1 KEAIM
6 FTLARH
12 SAFTPQDLQKMMGF
26 SVGFDSIFD
35 RFFDMDLTRDSG
47 YPPYNIRKINEAQ
60 YVIEIALAGF
70 SKDDIEVE
78 VTEGSLTI
86 RSKKLDE
93 KEEETSEDSY
103 VHKGIAKRTFLR
115 CWTLSDDIFV
125 KGADLKD
132 GMLVINLEKVIPEE
146 KKPRLITIGSGDVIK
161 G

>member
-1 KEAIM
+1 M

-93 KEEETSEDSY
+93 KEEDTSEDSMFT
-103 VHKGIAKRTFLR
+103 KES
-115 CWTLSDDIFV
+115 LSEPFFDVGHFPMIF
-125 KGADLKD
+125 
-132 GMLVINLEKVIPEE
+132 
-146 KKPRLITIGSGDVIK
+146 S
-161 G
+161 

>member
-1 KEAIM
+1 M
-6 FTLARH
+6 LHLARH

-35 RFFDMDLTRDSG
+35 RFFDMDTTRDSG

-78 VTEGSLTI
+78 LTEGTLTV
-86 RSKKLDE
+86 RSKKL
-93 KEEETSEDSY
+93 EEQTELDSEDSY
-103 VHKGIAKRTFLR
+103 VHKGIAKRSFLR
-115 CWTLSDDIFV
+115 CWTLSDDMFV
-125 KGADLKD
+125 RGADLKD
-132 GMLVINLEKVIPEE
+132 GMLIISLEKVIPDE
-146 KKPRLITIGSGDVIK
+146 KKPRLINIGSGDVSE

>member
-1 KEAIM
+1 M
-6 FTLARH
+6 LQLARH

-35 RFFDMDLTRDSG
+35 RFFDMDTTRDSG

-93 KEEETSEDSY
+93 KEEDTSEDSY
-103 VHKGIAKRTFLR
+103 VHKGIAKRSFLR

>member
-1 KEAIM
+1 M
-6 FTLARH
+6 LQLARH

-35 RFFDMDLTRDSG
+35 RFFDMDTTRDSG

-103 VHKGIAKRTFLR
+103 VHKGIAKRSFLR

>member
-1 KEAIM
+1 M
-6 FTLARH
+6 FQLARH

-70 SKDDIEVE
+70 SKEDIEVE
-78 VTEGSLTI
+78 VTEGNLTI
-86 RSKKLDE
+86 RSKEE
-93 KEEETSEDSY
+93 KETDEDESF
-103 VHKGIAKRTFLR
+103 VHKGIAKRSFLR
-115 CWTLSDDIFV
+115 SFTLSDDIIV

-132 GMLVINLEKVIPEE
+132 GMLIIDLEKVIPDE
-146 KKPRLITIGSGDVIK
+146 KKPRLIQIGSSK
-161 G
+161 

>member
-1 KEAIM
+1 M

-35 RFFDMDLTRDSG
+35 RFFDMDTTRDSG

-70 SKDDIEVE
+70 SKDDIEIE
-78 VTEGSLTI
+78 VTEGNLAV
-86 RSKKLDE
+86 RSK
-93 KEEETSEDSY
+93 KEEETNGDESF
-103 VHKGIAKRTFLR
+103 VHKGIAKRSFLR
-115 CWTLSDDIFV
+115 SWTLSDDIIV

-132 GMLVINLEKVIPEE
+132 GMLIINLEKVIPDE
-146 KKPRLITIGSGDVIK
+146 KKPRLIQIGS
-161 G
+161 

>member
-1 KEAIM
+1 M

-26 SVGFDSIFD
+26 SVGFDSVFD
-35 RFFDMDLTRDSG
+35 RFFDMDTTRDSG

-78 VTEGSLTI
+78 VTEGTLAV
-86 RSKKLDE
+86 RSK
-93 KEEETSEDSY
+93 KEEETNGDDSF
-103 VHKGIAKRTFLR
+103 VHKGIAKRSFLR
-115 CWTLSDDIFV
+115 SWTLSDDIIV

-132 GMLVINLEKVIPEE
+132 GMVIINLEKVIPDE
-146 KKPRLITIGSGDVIK
+146 KKPRLIQIGS
-161 G
+161 